1 MLVGIQRT
9 EDAQGNHVLVRAI
22 TFKSAYGNRMRLW
35 KREGTHL
42 SRHVSGQKLVS
53 ARTREGMSLL
63 HWRRS
68 WYCLIL
74 ESAPVLPYPAIASYS
89 FSDKSHVAFR
99 TYADSCGSGSD
110 ALWPVTA
117 GSILPL
123 STNRRGMV
131 GAETKAGCRYADAD
145 MLLMDFRVS
154 QPSLRD
160 KKSGTVTF
168 RSNICPR
175 ALWKSP
181 SDTCSY

>member
-1 MLVGIQRT
+1 M
-9 EDAQGNHVLVRAI
+9 D
-22 TFKSAYGNRMRLW
+22 
-35 KREGTHL
+35 THL

-53 ARTREGMSLL
+53 ARTSEGMSLL

-74 ESAPVLPYPAIASYS
+74 ESAPVLPYPTMASYN

-117 GSILPL
+117 GSMLPL

-131 GAETKAGCRYADAD
+131 GAGTKAGCRYADAD
-145 MLLMDFRVS
+145 MLLMDNQVS
-154 QPSLRD
+154 QASVKNTR
-160 KKSGTVTF
+160 SRTSTF
-168 RSNICPR
+168 RSNKCPR
-175 ALWKSP
+175 ALWKLP
-181 SDTCSY
+181 SDTYSY

>member
-1 MLVGIQRT
+1 MLK
-9 EDAQGNHVLVRAI
+9 ASMSSYVLSHSSQLACH
-22 TFKSAYGNRMRLW
+22 TLHRMW
-35 KREGTHL
+35 KAVDTHL

-53 ARTREGMSLL
+53 ARTSEGISLL

-74 ESAPVLPYPAIASYS
+74 ESAPILPYPDMASYN
-89 FSDKSHVAFR
+89 FSDKSHVALR

-117 GSILPL
+117 GSMLPL

-131 GAETKAGCRYADAD
+131 GAGTKAGCRYADAD
-145 MLLMDFRVS
+145 MLLMDIQVS
-154 QPSLRD
+154 QSFSQEHKIRT
-160 KKSGTVTF
+160 STF
-168 RSNICPR
+168 RSNKCPR
-175 ALWKSP
+175 ALGRLP

>member
-1 MLVGIQRT
+1 M
-9 EDAQGNHVLVRAI
+9 D
-22 TFKSAYGNRMRLW
+22 
-35 KREGTHL
+35 THL

-53 ARTREGMSLL
+53 ARTSEGMSLL

-74 ESAPVLPYPAIASYS
+74 ESAPVLPYPAMASYN
-89 FSDKSHVAFR
+89 FSDKSHVALR

-117 GSILPL
+117 GSMLPL

-131 GAETKAGCRYADAD
+131 GAGTKAGCRYADAD
-145 MLLMDFRVS
+145 MLLMDSQVS
-154 QPSLRD
+154 QSFSQQD
-160 KKSGTVTF
+160 KIGTSTF
-168 RSNICPR
+168 RSNKCPR
-175 ALWKSP
+175 ALGKLP